1 MGYDPY
7 GNKKQSI
14 AYFMRV
20 TQFRN
25 LFLPFKNV
33 PSPVS
38 PNPPGNNKISL
49 GHIFFNQ
56 RHSFCNESSQ
66 FLLIHNENVKILI
79 HQISQSLFFANKR
92 NYLSILCTQ
101 NCFTTIISKLFGLL
115 SIYLCWFRERIA
127 NPIFSSDFWLT
138 IFLMISFFQLEIT
151 TKKKRRGWNSKTRW
165 NWNFI
170 AYEKSCRAIK
180 R

>member
-66 FLLIHNENVKILI
+66 TSVPL
-79 HQISQSLFFANKR
+79 
-92 NYLSILCTQ
+92 
-101 NCFTTIISKLFGLL
+101 
-115 SIYLCWFRERIA
+115 
-127 NPIFSSDFWLT
+127 
-138 IFLMISFFQLEIT
+138 
-151 TKKKRRGWNSKTRW
+151 NS
-165 NWNFI
+165 
-170 AYEKSCRAIK
+170 
-180 R
+180 